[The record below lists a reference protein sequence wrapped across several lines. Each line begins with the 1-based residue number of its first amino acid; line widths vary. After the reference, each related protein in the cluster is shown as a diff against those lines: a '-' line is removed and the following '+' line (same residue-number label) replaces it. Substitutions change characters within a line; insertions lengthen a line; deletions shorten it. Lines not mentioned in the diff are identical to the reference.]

1 MRASQLFTK
10 TSRVAPVDEPA
21 KNAQLLVKAGFIDK
35 QMAGVYTF
43 LPLGKRVLDNIVQII
58 REEMDAI
65 GGNEISMTAL
75 QPKDIWETTGRWS
88 DEVTD
93 IWFKTKLANGSEVGL
108 APTHEEPLTNLMKR
122 FINSYKDLPCYP
134 YQFQTKFRNELRAKS
149 GLLRCREFLMKDM
162 YSFSRTP
169 EEHEAF
175 YNKMIEVYHK
185 IFKRLGIGDITY
197 TTFASGGSFSK
208 FSHEFQAISEI
219 GEDIIY
225 VDKNKKMAINKE
237 VLDDAVLTELGLEKA
252 HLVEKTAIEVGNIFS
267 LGVKYSK
274 PLGLTYTDK
283 NGQVQPV
290 YMGCYGIGPGRLMGT
305 LVELFSDDK
314 GLVWPENVAPFKVY
328 LAQLGDS
335 KAVKNQCQKLYN
347 DLTAKGVT
355 VFWDDR
361 DERPGVKFND
371 ADLYGIPY
379 RVVISEQAIAKKQIE
394 VKKREHKNASMITE
408 EALIKVLG
416 NK

>member
-1 MRASQLFTK
+1 
-10 TSRVAPVDEPA
+10 
-21 KNAQLLVKAGFIDK
+21 
-35 QMAGVYTF
+35 
-43 LPLGKRVLDNIVQII
+43 
-58 REEMDAI
+58 
-65 GGNEISMTAL
+65 
-75 QPKDIWETTGRWS
+75 
-88 DEVTD
+88 
-93 IWFKTKLANGSEVGL
+93 
-108 APTHEEPLTNLMKR
+108 
-122 FINSYKDLPCYP
+122 
-134 YQFQTKFRNELRAKS
+134 
-149 GLLRCREFLMKDM
+149 MKDM

-175 YNKMIEVYHK
+175 YNEMIGVYHK
-185 IFKRLGIGDITY
+185 IFKRLGLSDITY
-197 TTFASGGSFSK
+197 ITFASGGSFSR
-208 FSHEFQAISEI
+208 FSHEFQTISEI
-219 GEDIIY
+219 GEDVIY
-225 VDKNKKMAINKE
+225 IDKNKKMAINKE

-290 YMGCYGIGPGRLMGT
+290 YMGCYGMGPGRLMGT

-335 KAVKNQCQKLYN
+335 EAVKNQCQKLYDN
-347 DLTAKGVT
+347 LIAKDIT

-379 RVVISEQAIAKKQIE
+379 RVVISEQTIAKKQIE
-394 VKKREHKNASMITE
+394 VKKREHKDASMITE
-408 EALIKVLG
+408 EALIKVLA